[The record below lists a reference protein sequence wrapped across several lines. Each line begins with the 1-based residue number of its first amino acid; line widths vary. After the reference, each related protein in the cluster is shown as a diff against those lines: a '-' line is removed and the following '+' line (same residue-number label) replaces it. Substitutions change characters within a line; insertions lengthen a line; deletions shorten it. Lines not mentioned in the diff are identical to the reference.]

1 MPGKVSFNGVDY
13 DGVDAMPAEIRQE
26 YEKVLGLLSPEDRAR
41 LEEREAGSSSLKL
54 SLNVHT
60 RIKIGGKAYDSVDQM
75 PPAVRAA
82 YDRALG
88 GKGAVPG
95 PSITPG
101 TPMLQSRDDGDQP
114 DRRRQLFVAFA
125 FAILLAAAVL
135 VLRAR

>member
-41 LEEREAGSSSLKL
+41 LQEREAGSSSLKL
-54 SLNVHT
+54 RVNVHT
-60 RIKIGGKAYDSVDQM
+60 RFKVGGKEYDDVDQM

-82 YDRALG
+82 YDRVLSGRGTA
-88 GKGAVPG
+88 PG
-95 PSITPG
+95 SSITPG
-101 TPMLQSRDDGDQP
+101 APTTLPHDDGDQS
-114 DRRRQLFVAFA
+114 DRGRQLFFAVA

-135 VLRAR
+135 VMRAR

>member
-26 YEKVLGLLSPEDRAR
+26 YEKVLGLLSPEERAR
-41 LEEREAGSSSLKL
+41 LAERQAGSSSLKL

-60 RIKIGGKAYDSVDQM
+60 RFKVGGKEYDHVDQM

-82 YDRALG
+82 YDRVLG
-88 GKGAVPG
+88 GGGAG

-101 TPMLQSRDDGDQP
+101 TPMIQPRDDGDRS
-114 DRRRQLFVAFA
+114 DRRRQLFFAVA

-135 VLRAR
+135 VMRAR